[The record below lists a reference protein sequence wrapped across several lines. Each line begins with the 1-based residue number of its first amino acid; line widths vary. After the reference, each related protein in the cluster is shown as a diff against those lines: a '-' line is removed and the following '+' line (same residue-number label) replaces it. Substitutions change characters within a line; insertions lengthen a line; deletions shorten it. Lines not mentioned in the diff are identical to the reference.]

1 MLFYSV
7 LQDVGGW
14 VVCRVFRKIKSS
26 LKTKHSHEKNACSLA
41 EEQDIALLMPQ
52 LSSSGSP
59 SAEIQL
65 CCSES
70 AAGGGEWVAC
80 NYPPVQPQE
89 MQLQER
95 CLCEQEID
103 IDDYQYEINQ
113 DDNSPAAF
121 PGDLLRLQ
129 QVAPETQH
137 LEEVGYMTN
146 PCNSPASSNF
156 RGLIHGKK
164 LDDCLHIMQQ
174 QSNSVADFEVGT
186 RWSDDSST
194 EQGTLSALTNCHDE
208 AILDWI
214 FGDVATRDHMIMQAR
229 SIPAVRGD
237 ELLGDVINH
246 HLQA

>member
-1 MLFYSV
+1 M
-7 LQDVGGW
+7 
-14 VVCRVFRKIKSS
+14 FRKIKNS
-26 LKTKHSHEKNACSLA
+26 LKTKRGHEKNACSLA

-65 CCSES
+65 SCSES

-89 MQLQER
+89 MQLQEQ
-95 CLCEQEID
+95 CLCKQEID

-121 PGDLLRLQ
+121 PGDLLRFQ
-129 QVAPETQH
+129 QAEIQH

-146 PCNSPASSNF
+146 PRNSPGSSNF

-164 LDDCLHIMQQ
+164 LDDCLHMMQQ

-186 RWSDDSST
+186 RWSDGSSSD
-194 EQGTLSALTNCHDE
+194 QGTLSALTNCYDE
-208 AILDWI
+208 TALQWI
-214 FGDVATRDHMIMQAR
+214 FEDAATRDHMIMQAR
-229 SIPAVRGD
+229 SIPSVRGD
-237 ELLGDVINH
+237 E
-246 HLQA
+246 

>member
-1 MLFYSV
+1 V
-7 LQDVGGW
+7 LQEVGSW
-14 VVCRVFRKIKSS
+14 VVCRVFRKIKNS
-26 LKTKHSHEKNACSLA
+26 LKTKRGHEKNACSLA

-65 CCSES
+65 SCSES

-89 MQLQER
+89 MQLQEQ
-95 CLCEQEID
+95 CLCKQEID

-121 PGDLLRLQ
+121 PGDLLRFQ
-129 QVAPETQH
+129 QAEIQH

-146 PCNSPASSNF
+146 PRNSPGSSNF

-164 LDDCLHIMQQ
+164 LDDCLHMMQQ

-186 RWSDDSST
+186 RWSDGSSSD
-194 EQGTLSALTNCHDE
+194 QGTLSALTNCYDE
-208 AILDWI
+208 TALQWI
-214 FGDVATRDHMIMQAR
+214 FEDAATRDHMIMQAR
-229 SIPAVRGD
+229 SIPSVRGD

>member
-1 MLFYSV
+1 V
-7 LQDVGGW
+7 LQEVGGW
-14 VVCRVFRKIKSS
+14 VVCRVFRKIKTS
-26 LKTKHSHEKNACSLA
+26 LKTKRSHEKNACSLA

-52 LSSSGSP
+52 QSSSGSP

-65 CCSES
+65 SCSES

-80 NYPPVQPQE
+80 NYPPAQPQE
-89 MQLQER
+89 MQLQEQS
-95 CLCEQEID
+95 LCKQEID
-103 IDDYQYEINQ
+103 IDDYKYEINQ
-113 DDNSPAAF
+113 DDNSPATF
-121 PGDLLRLQ
+121 PGDLLRFQ
-129 QVAPETQH
+129 QVAAEIQH

-146 PCNSPASSNF
+146 PRNSPASSNF

-164 LDDCLHIMQQ
+164 LDDCLHMMQQ

-194 EQGTLSALTNCHDE
+194 DQGTLSALTNCYDE
-208 AILDWI
+208 TALDWI
-214 FGDVATRDHMIMQAR
+214 FEDVATGDHMIMQAR
-229 SIPAVRGD
+229 SIPSVRGE

>member
-1 MLFYSV
+1 MGS
-7 LQDVGGW
+7 W
-14 VVCRVFRKIKSS
+14 VVCRVFRKIKNS
-26 LKTKHSHEKNACSLA
+26 LKTKRSHEKNTCSLA

-65 CCSES
+65 SCSES
-70 AAGGGEWVAC
+70 AAGGGEWMAC
-80 NYPPVQPQE
+80 NYPPVQ
-89 MQLQER
+89 LQEQ
-95 CLCEQEID
+95 CLCKQEID

-113 DDNSPAAF
+113 DDNIPAAF

-129 QVAPETQH
+129 QVPAEIQH
-137 LEEVGYMTN
+137 LEEAGYMTN
-146 PCNSPASSNF
+146 PRNSPASSNF

-164 LDDCLHIMQQ
+164 LEDCLHMMQH

-194 EQGTLSALTNCHDE
+194 YQGALSALTNCYDE
-208 AILDWI
+208 TALDWI
-214 FGDVATRDHMIMQAR
+214 FEDVATRDHMIMQAR
-229 SIPAVRGD
+229 SIPSVRGE